1 MVGFWILLGWIL
13 GVRVNRDVRSK
24 QFCVVGKG
32 YWFEFPLFTNDNDI
46 KKWIWL
52 IHQKDEILK
61 DWINWKNKD
70 ATPDGTQSI
79 QVKLPSVFEHN
90 FFSVEQK
97 AWLSGE

>member
-1 MVGFWILLGWIL
+1 M
-13 GVRVNRDVRSK
+13 K
-24 QFCVVGKG
+24 
-32 YWFEFPLFTNDNDI
+32 YW
-46 KKWIWL
+46 KK
-52 IHQKDEILK
+52 
-61 DWINWKNKD
+61 KD